1 MRAARCSSIQ
11 LQNLDP
17 DIERLAPPTR
27 KLTWY
32 RTILRDVSILTSE
45 RTSADMTL
53 KSEAPEVVPEHGTL
67 SRLSAKTVNSTWEG
81 VSSTLSGILKCRLP
95 LAPAEEK
102 FSYEHN

>member
-17 DIERLAPPTR
+17 DIERLA
-27 KLTWY
+27 
-32 RTILRDVSILTSE
+32 RDVSILTSE